1 MPKII
6 EEIKH
11 AVDYTIPEKEEIEHL
26 RHPKVG
32 YILIFLRNI
41 LCLAAVVLFVIAL
54 FLHDSHN
61 VFKSI
66 GYFSG
71 AAAYIFEF
79 LAATDCFK
87 TKVPHT
93 EMFMIYCFGPL
104 YILMGFG
111 YIFLI

>member
-32 YILIFLRNI
+32 YTLIFLRNI
-41 LCLAAVVLFVIAL
+41 LCLAAIVVFVVSFFVESGCNTLRSA
-54 FLHDSHN
+54 
-61 VFKSI
+61 
-66 GYFSG
+66 GYFCG
-71 AAAYIFEF
+71 AGAYVFEF

-104 YILMGFG
+104 YLLMGLG

>member
-11 AVDYTIPEKEEIEHL
+11 VVDYTIPEKEEIQQLHN
-26 RHPKVG
+26 PKVG
-32 YILIFLRNI
+32 YMLILLRNI
-41 LCLAAVVLFVIAL
+41 LSVFAVVLFVISL
-54 FLHDSHN
+54 FADGLHS
-61 VFKSI
+61 VFKSV
-66 GYFSG
+66 GYFCG
-71 AAAYIFEF
+71 AGAYVFEC

-104 YILMGFG
+104 YVLLGFS
-111 YIFLI
+111 YIF